1 MAAGDATA
9 TTRLAKPSPSVVKA
23 TEADDG
29 SGHAPAGDMGAVSDC
44 KGTMAASRVGDGE
57 GNVMEMNGSS
67 ADFVA

>member
-1 MAAGDATA
+1 MAAGDSTA
-9 TTRLAKPSPSVVKA
+9 ATRLAKPSPSVVKA

-29 SGHAPAGDMGAVSDC
+29 SGHAGDMGAVADC
-44 KGTMAASRVGDGE
+44 KGTMTASRVGDDE